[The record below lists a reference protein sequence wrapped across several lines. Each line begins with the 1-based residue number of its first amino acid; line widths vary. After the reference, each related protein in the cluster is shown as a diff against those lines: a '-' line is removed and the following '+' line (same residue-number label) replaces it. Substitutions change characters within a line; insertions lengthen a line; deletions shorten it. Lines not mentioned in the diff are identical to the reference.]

1 MLPISNSD
9 SKSSPV
15 PLRDSTLPQLP
26 PSIARPSYDR
36 GRTTSSLVHIGAGA
50 FNRSHLALY
59 LDDLLTLGEE
69 KRWGEFGI
77 GLLPPDKAL
86 HDGLAEQDY
95 LYGLMLMDTGE
106 QSYRVVGSLTGHIY
120 APEDPEAVLARL
132 TASECAIVSLTVTE
146 GGYFIEDST
155 GRVQLEH
162 SDLRHDLEHPAAPRT
177 WLGFVAEA
185 ADRRM
190 KSGRAPFTLLSCDNV
205 HANGSVARKSLL
217 AFADARSSS
226 LAKWIES
233 NIAFPNSMV
242 DRITPRTTDEN
253 RATILEEFNVFDR
266 VPVVGEPFRQWVLE
280 DNFVAGRPAFE
291 KVGAE
296 ITNDVASYEKMKM
309 RLLNGGHLTLAF
321 LGDLLGFTYVSE
333 VTLDPQMRQLLIAF
347 MAEVQPTVPRLPG
360 IDLNDYSATL
370 VKRFSNIA
378 IRDQV
383 ARICSEGCAK
393 ITKFIV
399 PSLTDLL
406 RSGQDARCV
415 SLVVAGWLHYLR
427 GTDENGRP
435 MLMADAMIGIMQP
448 FLATGCSNARLAL
461 TVPSLFGDLAATHP
475 RFVTEV
481 QADLD
486 QLRDQG
492 VRATI
497 ARVLE
502 GASST
507 P

>member
-1 MLPISNSD
+1 MLPNS
-9 SKSSPV
+9 KLNPV
-15 PLRDSTLPQLP
+15 SLRDSTLSQLP
-26 PSIARPSYDR
+26 GNIARPTYHRS
-36 GRTTSSLVHIGAGA
+36 RTTSSLVHIGAGA
-50 FNRSHLALY
+50 FNRSHLAVY

-69 KRWGEFGI
+69 ERWGEFGI
-77 GLLPPDKAL
+77 GLLPADKAL
-86 HDGLAEQDY
+86 HDGLAQQDY

-106 QSYRVVGSLTGHIY
+106 ETYRVVGSLTGHIY
-120 APEDPEAVLARL
+120 APDDPEGVLARL
-132 TASECAIVSLTVTE
+132 TAPECAIVSLTVTE

-155 GRVQLEH
+155 GRIQLEH
-162 SDLRHDLEHPAAPRT
+162 PDLRHDLEHPAAPRT
-177 WLGFVAEA
+177 WLGFVTEA

-190 KSGRAPFTLLSCDNV
+190 QQGRAPFTLLSCDNV

-217 AFADARSSS
+217 AFAEARNSA
-226 LAKWIES
+226 LAKWIET

-253 RATILEEFNVFDR
+253 RATILEKFNVLDR

-280 DNFVAGRPAFE
+280 DNFASGRPAFE
-291 KVGAE
+291 KAGVE
-296 ITNDVASYEKMKM
+296 ITTDVASYEKMKM

-333 VTLDPQMRQLLIAF
+333 ATLDTQMRQLLIAF

-393 ITKFIV
+393 ITKFIT

-406 RSGQDARCV
+406 RSGRPSPCV

-435 MLMADAMIGIMQP
+435 MLMADAMIGIMKP
-448 FLATGCSNARLAL
+448 FIASGCSNARLAL

-486 QLRDQG
+486 QLRNQG
-492 VRATI
+492 VRAII
-497 ARVLE
+497 AHVLE
-502 GASST
+502 KAPSA